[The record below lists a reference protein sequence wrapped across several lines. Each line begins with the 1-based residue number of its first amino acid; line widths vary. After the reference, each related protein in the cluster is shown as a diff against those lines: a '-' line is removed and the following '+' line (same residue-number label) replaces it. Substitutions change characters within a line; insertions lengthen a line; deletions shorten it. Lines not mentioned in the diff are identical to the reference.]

1 MLLKVTRL
9 AAFGLLAAGM
19 ASPSALIAADPA
31 SGRVLQYRAESGETS
46 FALVLDGKST
56 DQARRQRD
64 HIVLFDTSASQ
75 TGEHRAEALAVLDS
89 FVKSLPAGDQI
100 RLFGIDVKA
109 QEITSGF
116 IAANSDDA
124 QKALQRLARRA
135 PLGATDLGQGLAA
148 AIDAVRAERPAS
160 IVYFGDGMSALKLIP
175 EQDMQ
180 KHVDRLQASR
190 VPFNAYAV
198 GPQKDLATLGV
209 LANWSGGVVAM
220 DDKDATSEVAGAKL
234 ADAATVNV
242 FYPTK
247 VTVEPAQ
254 TKLFPNRPLPVRGD
268 REVVLLGKGTI
279 PTRFALSDGKQS
291 LNWKVSSESVKDE
304 AFVSNLVQRAER
316 QSLNVP
322 FAGNRL
328 LELAQFDFDSQ
339 VRQLQQLGDAAL
351 FDRNLKKT
359 VAIAKTLQTADPKNA
374 TAVRLLASAKKIN
387 AKFVSQALQ
396 DENAPPPDDV
406 ATRRDQESLIPE
418 VEVLMKVRTDQLQIF
433 VNRTIEQ
440 ARESIQDDPDA
451 AIRKIKQAQSA
462 VSASNDIDPD
472 VRLNLAKRLQGVLS
486 DIKAQKEALELK
498 RIQADERVSAAEAQK
513 RLISQMLIDDE
524 RMEQLIDRVR
534 SLLNEAARGNSAA
547 YGEAESVANAAL
559 NLRPGNGTATAA
571 KTGAVAARQLYVAYY
586 LRNLRADRFLETL
599 EQVERS
605 HVSFPDEPP
614 IRWPAPEVWKALSE
628 RRKQFASVDLH
639 KSSAAEKRIIAALDD
654 ESSCNFA
661 DTPLADAIQFLATQ
675 HEIPI
680 LLENAALEAAGA
692 AVDSPVTLTLSGVP
706 LRSVLNIMLKPLSLT
721 YVIQDNV
728 MFITT
733 IDDANQRLQ
742 TRVYPVGDLAAQ
754 ITPPQTGGAL
764 NQGLGGG
771 VGGGN
776 QQQGGGGFGGGGGG
790 FGGGGGG
797 GFFAVP
803 PVAVQ
808 KAAPKPAAPK
818 AAHPAAAP
826 KAVKPAAKKVDDIAD
841 PQLRNILNGIIQ
853 ESAATSSAK
862 PFAGMAQVQ
871 DKEAARN
878 LKKKP

>member
-46 FALVLDGKST
+46 FALVLEGKST
-56 DQARRQRD
+56 DQTRRQRD
-64 HIVLFDTSASQ
+64 HIILFDTSASQ
-75 TGEHRAEALAVLDS
+75 TGEHRADALAVLDA
-89 FVKSLPAGDQI
+89 FVKALPAGDQV
-100 RLFGIDVKA
+100 RLYGIDVKA
-109 QEITSGF
+109 QEFTSGF
-116 IAANSDDA
+116 VAAQSEDA
-124 QKALQRLARRA
+124 QRAVQRLARRA
-135 PLGATDLGQGLAA
+135 PLGATDLGQGLEAA
-148 AIDAVRAERPAS
+148 LAAVRAERPAS
-160 IVYFGDGMSALKLIP
+160 VVYVGDGMSSLKLIP
-175 EQDMQ
+175 EADMQ
-180 KHVDRLQASR
+180 KLVDRLQASR

-198 GPQKDLATLGV
+198 GPRKDLALLGL
-209 LANWSGGVVAM
+209 LANWSGGVVAV

-247 VTVEPAQ
+247 SVIEPAQ
-254 TKLFPNRPLPVRGD
+254 AKLFPNRPLPVRGD
-268 REVVLLGKGTI
+268 REVVLLGKGLV
-279 PTRFALSDGKQS
+279 PTSLTLSDGKQS
-291 LNWKVSSESVKDE
+291 LNWKVSADSVKNE
-304 AFVSNLVQRAER
+304 AFVSNLVQRAEQ
-316 QSLNVP
+316 QSVNVP
-322 FAGNRL
+322 FAGSKL

-339 VRQLQQLGDAAL
+339 VRQLEQLGDAAL
-351 FDRNLKKT
+351 FDRNLKRAE
-359 VAIAKTLQTADPKNA
+359 AIGKTLQAADPKNA
-374 TAVRLLASAKKIN
+374 VAIRLLTSTKKMN
-387 AKFVSQALQ
+387 AKLVSQPLQ
-396 DENAPPPDDV
+396 DDNAPPPDDV
-406 ATRRDQESLIPE
+406 ATRRDQDNLIPE
-418 VEVLMKVRTDQLQIF
+418 VEVLIKIRGEQLQLF
-433 VNRTIEQ
+433 VNKTIEQ
-440 ARESIQDDPDA
+440 ARETIQDDPDS

-472 VRLNLAKRLQGVLS
+472 LRLNLAKRLQGVLS

-498 RIQADERVSAAEAQK
+498 RIQLDERVAAADAQK
-513 RLISQMLIDDE
+513 RLIAQMQIDDE

-534 SLLNEAARGNSAA
+534 SLLNEAVRGNSAS
-547 YGEAESVANAAL
+547 YGEAESVATAAL

-605 HVSFPDEPP
+605 HVAFPDEPP

-639 KSSAAEKRIIAALDD
+639 KTSAAEKRINAALDD

-661 DTPLADAIQFLATQ
+661 DTPLADAVTFLATQ

-680 LLENAALEAAGA
+680 LLDSAALEAAGA
-692 AVDSPVTLTLSGVP
+692 ATDAPVTLTLSGVP
-706 LRSVLNIMLKPLSLT
+706 LRSVLNIMLKPMSLT

-733 IDDANQRLQ
+733 IDEANQRLQ

-771 VGGGN
+771 
-776 QQQGGGGFGGGGGG
+776 QQGGQQGGLGGGGGGG
-790 FGGGGGG
+790 FGGGAGGGG

-803 PVAVQ
+803 PVAIQ
-808 KAAPKPAAPK
+808 QAAPKPAAVK
-818 AAHPAAAP
+818 AAKPAAAP
-826 KAVKPAAKKVDDIAD
+826 KAAKPAAKKVDDIAD
-841 PQLRNILNGIIQ
+841 PEVRNILNGIIK
-853 ESAATSSAK
+853 ESAATQSVR
-862 PFAGMAQVQ
+862 PFAGFAQVQ
-871 DKEAARN
+871 DNEAARN

>member
-1 MLLKVTRL
+1 MLLKVTRV

-19 ASPSALIAADPA
+19 ASPSALIAAEPA
-31 SGRVLQYRAESGETS
+31 GGRVLQYRAESGETS
-46 FALVLDGKST
+46 FAVVLDGKST

-75 TGEHRAEALAVLDS
+75 TGEHRAEALAVLES
-89 FVKSLPAGDQI
+89 FVKSLPAGDQL
-100 RLFGIDVKA
+100 RLYGVDVKA
-109 QEITSGF
+109 HEFTAGF
-116 IAANSDDA
+116 TAADGEDA

-135 PLGATDLGQGLAA
+135 PLGATDLSRGLDA
-148 AIDAVRAERPAS
+148 AIAAVRVDRPATV
-160 IVYFGDGMSALKLIP
+160 VYFGDGMSSLKLIP
-175 EQDMQ
+175 EQDLQ
-180 KHVDRLQASR
+180 RVVNRLQEQR

-198 GPQKDLATLGV
+198 GPRKDLALLGL

-220 DDKDATSEVAGAKL
+220 DDKDATADVAGAKL
-234 ADAATVNV
+234 AGAATVNV

-247 VTVEPAQ
+247 ATVEPAQ

-268 REVVLLGKGTI
+268 RDMVLLGKGAV
-279 PTRFALSDGKQS
+279 PTSLTLTDGKQS
-291 LNWKVSSESVKDE
+291 LNWNVSAASVKDE

-316 QSLNVP
+316 QAINIP
-322 FAGNRL
+322 FAGSKL
-328 LELAQFDFDSQ
+328 LEIAQFDFESQ
-339 VRQLQQLGDAAL
+339 VNQLQQLGDAAL
-351 FDRNLKKT
+351 FDRNLKKAE
-359 VAIAKTLQTADPKNA
+359 AIGQTLLQADPKNVTGA
-374 TAVRLLASAKKIN
+374 RLVASTKKMN
-387 AKFVSQALQ
+387 AKLVSFQN
-396 DENAPPPDDV
+396 DAPPSDDE
-406 ATRRDQESLIPE
+406 ATRRAQDNLIPE
-418 VEVLMKVRTDQLQIF
+418 VEVLIKIRGEQLQLF
-433 VNRTIEQ
+433 VNKTIEQ
-440 ARESIQDDPDA
+440 ARESIQDDPDS
-451 AIRKIKQAQSA
+451 AIRKIKQAQGA
-462 VSASNDIDPD
+462 VSASQDIDPD
-472 VRLNLAKRLQGVLS
+472 LRLNLAKRLQGVLS

-498 RIQADERVSAAEAQK
+498 KIQLDERVAASDAQK
-513 RLISQMLIDDE
+513 RLIAQMQIDDE

-534 SLLNEAARGNSAA
+534 SLLNEATRGNSAS
-547 YGEAESVANAAL
+547 YGEAESVATAAL

-639 KSSAAEKRIIAALDD
+639 KSSAAEKRIVAALDD

-661 DTPLADAIQFLATQ
+661 DTPLADAIQFLSTQ

-680 LLENAALEAAGA
+680 LLDNAALEGAGA
-692 AVDSPVTLTLSGVP
+692 ATDAPITLTLSGVP
-706 LRSVLNIMLKPLSLT
+706 LRSVLNIMLKSLQLT

-733 IDDANQRLQ
+733 VDEANQRLQ

-754 ITPPQTGGAL
+754 ITPPSTGGAL

-771 VGGGN
+771 QQGG
-776 QQQGGGGFGGGGGG
+776 QQGGGLGGGGGG

-797 GFFAVP
+797 GFFAVA

-808 KAAPKPAAPK
+808 KAVPQKAPVKAVQPAVAPK
-818 AAHPAAAP
+818 AA
-826 KAVKPAAKKVDDIAD
+826 KPAAQKVDDIAD
-841 PQLRNILNGIIQ
+841 PEVRDILNGIIKAGASTQ
-853 ESAATSSAK
+853 NAK
-862 PFAGMAQVQ
+862 RFAGFAQVQ
-871 DKEAARN
+871 DAEAARH